1 MAETPEDFGRAHDML
16 MCGSPVLSEKDLQ
29 QVAEALNLPSEDDPV
44 GAARWRAA
52 RARVDADERSSR
64 ASGVH
69 LTPTFF
75 VNGRKYEG
83 AWARSEERRAGKGCG
98 GKGRY
103 WWSPYN

>member
-29 QVAEALNLPSEDDPV
+29 QVAEALNLPSEDDPE

-83 AWARSEERRAGKGCG
+83 AWDVSSFASAVRGSVEIGRAHV
-98 GKGRY
+98 
-103 WWSPYN
+103 